1 MAYFKIPK
9 EIPKN
14 EISGNDDSGEAVN
27 EAEDRI
33 MKRVKLFFQTKRPD
47 LNSRDKKDDALK
59 DDVV

>member
-14 EISGNDDSGEAVN
+14 EIGGNDDSGEAVN

-33 MKRVKLFFQTKRPD
+33 MKRVKLFFQNKRPD